1 MTRPGAVSRPLRK
14 SEFVILFDSSNAR
27 RGWADAL
34 AVRRNA
40 LVDAWE
46 KLTATPT
53 TRSVLCYPLLKDH
66 AIVVRNGESHQ
77 RWQLKLNER
86 DGVRIWFYVVGQT
99 VFIENV
105 FTSHPNATK

>member
-1 MTRPGAVSRPLRK
+1 MSESDPVSRPLRK
-14 SEFVILFDSSNAR
+14 SEFVIRFSSSQAR
-27 RGWADAL
+27 RGWSNLL

-53 TRSVLCYPLLKDH
+53 SASVLCYPLLNNR
-66 AIVVRNGESHQ
+66 AVIVRNGESHQ

-86 DGVRIWFYVVGQT
+86 DGMRIWYYVVGHT

-105 FTSHPNATK
+105 FTSHPNETK

>member
-1 MTRPGAVSRPLRK
+1 MNRPNQVSRPLRK
-14 SEFVILFDSSNAR
+14 SEFVIRFDSSNAR
-27 RGWADAL
+27 RGWTALL

-46 KLTATPT
+46 KLTESPATS
-53 TRSVLCYPLLKDH
+53 SVLCYPLVDNR
-66 AIVVRNGESHQ
+66 ATIVRNGESHQ

-86 DGVRIWFYVVGQT
+86 DGMRIWYYVVGQT